1 MPQALTG
8 EGQGTNGHK
17 RAGPTRKRL
26 AGCWFSEKIS
36 LSLRVGLMCVCVY
49 TKIAHTQIFSNVS
62 ANIFTRANIPH
73 AGGHIEAAAANA
85 GGRSRRRL
93 SVGYV
98 CVKFHRFVTVR
109 LMRFCKVNNKS
120 AYYGNGFLR
129 TCCPRNSRKVSEK
142 FTQALQDS
150 QYQAFAEF
158 LFFFV
163 VLLMFSLIF
172 PDFSVSPVLSFCISA
187 AQWHVV
193 IALTATFSSAEKR
206 NPEEKTKDAYNV
218 AAFWIPRLGAE

>member
-1 MPQALTG
+1 M
-8 EGQGTNGHK
+8 
-17 RAGPTRKRL
+17 
-26 AGCWFSEKIS
+26 
-36 LSLRVGLMCVCVY
+36 CVY
-49 TKIAHTQIFSNVS
+49 TKITHTQTFGHVS
-62 ANIFTRANIPH
+62 ANIFTRANILTH

-120 AYYGNGFLR
+120 AYGNGFLR

-150 QYQAFAEF
+150 HYQAFAEF
-158 LFFFV
+158 LFFRCLAYV
-163 VLLMFSLIF
+163 FS
-172 PDFSVSPVLSFCISA
+172 DFS
-187 AQWHVV
+187 
-193 IALTATFSSAEKR
+193 
-206 NPEEKTKDAYNV
+206 
-218 AAFWIPRLGAE
+218 